1 MLVQEL
7 ETKHVMALTQVI
19 THDIALYQ
27 LSRACQI
34 CSRIDRVDAFKLLCT
49 VDVISGFAP
58 EKGYLLRT

>member
-58 EKGYLLRT
+58 EKRYFLRT